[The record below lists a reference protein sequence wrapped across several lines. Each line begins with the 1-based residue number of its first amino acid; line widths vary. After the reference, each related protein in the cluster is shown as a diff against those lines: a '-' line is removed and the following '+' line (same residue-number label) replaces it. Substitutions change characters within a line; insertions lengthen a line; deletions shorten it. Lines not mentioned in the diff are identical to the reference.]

1 MSILKLNCL
10 LTKVECWDEVIEVIF
25 DEVEDYALST
35 KFKNIVVLFVNEV
48 IQNLKFID
56 NSDDID
62 SLTSEYLLKQGK
74 HIFQKSN
81 RLRHKTK
88 SRTKSR
94 QKRQDVTANQE
105 TGQSS
110 VFIQ

>member
-1 MSILKLNCL
+1 M
-10 LTKVECWDEVIEVIF
+10 
-25 DEVEDYALST
+25 
-35 KFKNIVVLFVNEV
+35 
-48 IQNLKFID
+48 ID

-62 SLTSEYLLKQGK
+62 SLTSEYILKQEK
-74 HIFQKSN
+74 NIFQQSD
-81 RLRHKTK
+81 RLKHKTK

-94 QKRQDVTANQE
+94 QKRQDVTTKQE

>member
-1 MSILKLNCL
+1 M
-10 LTKVECWDEVIEVIF
+10 
-25 DEVEDYALST
+25 
-35 KFKNIVVLFVNEV
+35 
-48 IQNLKFID
+48 ID

-62 SLTSEYLLKQGK
+62 SLTSEYILKQEK
-74 HIFQKSN
+74 NIFQQSD
-81 RLRHKTK
+81 RLKHKTK

-94 QKRQDVTANQE
+94 QKRQDVTAKQE

>member
-1 MSILKLNCL
+1 MI
-10 LTKVECWDEVIEVIF
+10 
-25 DEVEDYALST
+25 Y
-35 KFKNIVVLFVNEV
+35 
-48 IQNLKFID
+48 
-56 NSDDID
+56 NSDNID

-74 HIFQKSN
+74 NIFQQSDILK
-81 RLRHKTK
+81 HKTK